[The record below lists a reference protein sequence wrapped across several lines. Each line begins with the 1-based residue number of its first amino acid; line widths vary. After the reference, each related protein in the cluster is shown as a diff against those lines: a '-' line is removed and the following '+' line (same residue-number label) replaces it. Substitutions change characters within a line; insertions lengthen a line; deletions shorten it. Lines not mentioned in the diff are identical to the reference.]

1 MSILDVAPVVLHSL
15 GLAVLEE
22 MQGRVPSD
30 LYDAAALKLRP
41 VKRAG
46 GSNVTTADKSADD
59 GMAPVMSREDEQAV
73 MERLRE
79 LGYIE

>member
-1 MSILDVAPVVLHSL
+1 MSILDVAPIVLHSL
-15 GLAVLEE
+15 GLPVLEE

-30 LYDAAALKLRP
+30 LYEAAVMKSRP
-41 VKRAG
+41 VTRVG
-46 GSNVTTADKSADD
+46 SSNVAADKPVDD
-59 GMAPVMSREDEQAV
+59 GVAPLMSREDEQAV